1 MAIAFTLIT
10 LAFGPVVGRNPHS
23 LHDRAR
29 GPSIGTDGSNPAL
42 SSAESAAN
50 LTPGRH
56 GGDAASEEIVWA
68 RRRAESHVKP
78 RRVRTELTESAELEV
93 RIHLPPP
100 ESPLR
105 TDFVRGWSRTA
116 KVERL
121 RQRDASGISEVTHT
135 STAEMCSAI
144 QSSAASTLSPTRT
157 MLTFEVPG
165 SVASRWR
172 QRKH

>member
-93 RIHLPPP
+93 RIHSAPAV
-100 ESPLR
+100 SLR
-105 TDFVRGWSRTA
+105 TIG
-116 KVERL
+116 
-121 RQRDASGISEVTHT
+121 
-135 STAEMCSAI
+135 
-144 QSSAASTLSPTRT
+144 SSAAEPEFVGLADGKSWIRT
-157 MLTFEVPG
+157 VG
-165 SVASRWR
+165 S
-172 QRKH
+172 

>member
-29 GPSIGTDGSNPAL
+29 GPSIGTDGSNPAR

-50 LTPGRH
+50 LTPGPH

-78 RRVRTELTESAELEV
+78 RGRVRTELTESAELEV
-93 RIHLPPP
+93 RIHSPPAKSLANSGTDVEGWRIRRCDDEGTKCSGSSQLAP
-100 ESPLR
+100 RGMRWIARMAGRVALR
-105 TDFVRGWSRTA
+105 LARGVPDRQTA
-116 KVERL
+116 
-121 RQRDASGISEVTHT
+121 G
-135 STAEMCSAI
+135 
-144 QSSAASTLSPTRT
+144 
-157 MLTFEVPG
+157 G
-165 SVASRWR
+165 SWR
-172 QRKH
+172 SLARHQYVI

>member
-1 MAIAFTLIT
+1 MAIALTLIT

-50 LTPGRH
+50 LTPGRQ

-93 RIHLPPP
+93 RIHSPPP
-100 ESPLR
+100 ESPQ
-105 TDFVRGWSRTA
+105 TFKRGPVHAR
-116 KVERL
+116 R
-121 RQRDASGISEVTHT
+121 
-135 STAEMCSAI
+135 
-144 QSSAASTLSPTRT
+144 
-157 MLTFEVPG
+157 
-165 SVASRWR
+165 
-172 QRKH
+172 